1 MVLLATTGLLGTV
14 LNFRPPPPHHPLCV
28 PTMTPGILIRTNL
41 NMHYLRMLLHNLQ
54 LFWSVCFVLRRTCF
68 VLMVLM
74 ATTGLLQCL
83 VSHVTFPVF
92 LLGSKQWTHA
102 SSLITI
108 ITNCL
113 TVRDF
118 ANIVTCDEPC
128 RNFVH
133 LQIVPWDTWSDP

>member
-1 MVLLATTGLLGTV
+1 MIFIELFYYNISVIPICNTFDHRSVLDFVRLYVPSHENNVLLGTV
-14 LNFRPPPPHHPLCV
+14 LTFRPHPHHPLCV

-92 LLGSKQWTHA
+92 LLGSK
-102 SSLITI
+102 
-108 ITNCL
+108 
-113 TVRDF
+113 
-118 ANIVTCDEPC
+118 
-128 RNFVH
+128 
-133 LQIVPWDTWSDP
+133 